1 MDLHMRKLRGIVLA
15 VSLMLCASLVRA
27 GVYEVKP
34 GAPNQVVFTSK
45 ATAETFQGRTDRL
58 TGRITLDPA
67 QVTDSVTVYMEVD
80 LTTLD
85 TGLGKRD
92 QHMRE
97 NHLETKKY
105 PKAIFKGATLRG
117 AGARPLVAGTPA
129 QFDVEGAFTLHGV
142 TRRMRA
148 TVEVVLKD
156 DKTLQFKTEF
166 PVGLADYKIDRPK
179 FLFLK
184 LADVQQVAVTGTA
197 ILAP

>member
-1 MDLHMRKLRGIVLA
+1 MRKLRAITLA
-15 VSLMLCASLVRA
+15 VPLLLCAALAQA
-27 GVYEVKP
+27 GVFQVKP

-45 ATAETFQGRTDRL
+45 ATAETFQGKTDKIN
-58 TGRITLDPA
+58 GRITLDPA
-67 QVTDSVTVYMEVD
+67 QVSDSVTVYMEVD
-80 LTTLD
+80 LASLN

-105 PKAIFKGATLRG
+105 PKAIFQGATLRKENDG
-117 AGARPLVAGTPA
+117 KLIPGTPTK
-129 QFDVEGAFTLHGV
+129 FDIEGAFTLHGV

-148 TVEVVLKD
+148 TVEVLLKD

-166 PVGLADYKIDRPK
+166 PVALAAHKIDRPK

-197 ILAP
+197 TLAP

>member
-1 MDLHMRKLRGIVLA
+1 MRKLRSIALIIP
-15 VSLMLCASLVRA
+15 LLLCAASVRA
-27 GVYEVKP
+27 GVFEVKA

-45 ATAETFQGRTDRL
+45 ATAESFQGKTDKIS
-58 TGRITLDPA
+58 GRITLDPA
-67 QVTDSVTVYMEVD
+67 QLTDSVTVYIEVD
-80 LTTLD
+80 LASLD

-105 PKAIFKGATLRG
+105 PKATFQGATLRN
-117 AGARPLVAGTPA
+117 AGTLVAGTPTT
-129 QFDVEGAFTLHGV
+129 FDIEGAFTLHGV

-156 DKTLQFKTEF
+156 NRTLQFKTEF
-166 PVGLADYKIDRPK
+166 PVALADHKIDRPK

-184 LADVQQVAVTGTA
+184 LADVQQVAGTGTA

>member
-1 MDLHMRKLRGIVLA
+1 MRKLCAITLA
-15 VSLMLCASLVRA
+15 VPVLLCAAFVQA
-27 GVYEVKP
+27 GVFQVKP

-45 ATAETFQGRTDRL
+45 ATAETFQGKTDKIS
-58 TGRITLDPA
+58 GRITLDPA
-67 QVTDSVTVYMEVD
+67 QVSDSVTVYMEVD
-80 LTTLD
+80 LASLN

-105 PKAIFKGATLRG
+105 PKAIFQGATLRSES
-117 AGARPLVAGTPA
+117 AGKLVAGSPTK
-129 QFDVEGAFTLHGV
+129 FDVEGAFTLHGV

-148 TVEVVLKD
+148 TVEVLLQD
-156 DKTLQFKTEF
+156 DRTLQFKTEF
-166 PVGLADYKIDRPK
+166 PVALAEHKIERPK

>member
-1 MDLHMRKLRGIVLA
+1 MA
-15 VSLMLCASLVRA
+15 VPLLLCAAVVQA
-27 GVYEVKP
+27 GVFQVKP

-45 ATAETFQGRTDRL
+45 ATAETFQGKTDRL
-58 TGRITLDPA
+58 SGRITLDPT
-67 QVTDSVTVYMEVD
+67 QVSDSVTVYMEVD
-80 LTTLD
+80 LASLN

-105 PKAIFKGATLRG
+105 PKAIFQGATLRSENDG
-117 AGARPLVAGTPA
+117 KLVAGTPA
-129 QFDVEGAFTLHGV
+129 KFDIEGAFTLHGV

-148 TVEVVLKD
+148 TVEVLLQND
-156 DKTLQFKTEF
+156 RTLQFKTEF
-166 PVGLADYKIDRPK
+166 PVALAAHKIERPK